1 MYALQHITRRHLS
14 LLLLP
19 GLLAVFSCKKLIQ
32 TPPNSPTQ
40 IASTQVFGDSLDVMS
55 AVAGMYN
62 AIGVSLGGQDFLN
75 GGLTVYTGLTGDEV
89 SYLGSSY
96 YTDQSL
102 NEFGNNTIS
111 ATDNLD
117 LANMWTNAYTNLYDV
132 NACLVGVSGST
143 GISADLKQQLV
154 GEIETVR
161 ALYYFNLVNLFGD
174 VPLVTTTNYQVNAV
188 LARTPADSIYNQI
201 IADLTDAQQK
211 LVPAYPSAGR
221 ARPNLYTAMALLAKV
236 YLYRGR
242 WADAETACTPVL
254 NSGLYSLVSDLNNV
268 FLDGSTEA
276 IWQLPPNSTYYQTS
290 EPLAFIPY
298 TSTTAPTYPITSYLL
313 NAFAAAD
320 QRPVNWMGIAQVSSG
335 STVTQYYYP
344 YKYKNTSTGASTQED
359 YMMLRLAD
367 LLLIRAEARARQNET
382 TDALGDL
389 NMVRVRAG
397 LTSLGSMAQTDL
409 VDSVLSE
416 RRREL
421 FSEWGNRWFDLKRTG
436 TIDAV
441 LSKEKSNWRPF
452 DSLYPIPFQE
462 LIANPNLIQNPGY

>member
-1 MYALQHITRRHLS
+1 MHALQHISRRYLP
-14 LLLLP
+14 LLL
-19 GLLAVFSCKKLIQ
+19 GLVAVSSCKKLIQ
-32 TPPNSPTQ
+32 MPPNKPTQ
-40 IASTQVFGDSLDVMS
+40 IASSQVFGDSVDVMS
-55 AVAGMYN
+55 AIAGMYN

-102 NEFGNNTIS
+102 NELGNNTIS

-117 LANMWTNAYTNLYDV
+117 LANMWTNPYTNLYDV
-132 NACLVGVSGST
+132 NACLEGVSGST
-143 GISADLKQQLV
+143 GISAGLKQQLV

-188 LARTPADSIYNQI
+188 LGRTPADSIYNQI
-201 IADLTDAQQK
+201 IADLTDAKQK

-236 YLYRGR
+236 YLYRSR
-242 WADAETACTPVL
+242 WADAETACTQVL
-254 NSGLYSLVSDLNNV
+254 NSGLYSLVSDLNKV

-276 IWQLPPNSTYYQTS
+276 IWQLPPNSTQYQTS

-298 TSTTAPTYPITSYLL
+298 TSGVAPTYPITTYLQ

-320 QRPVNWMGIAQVSSG
+320 QRPGKWMGLAQVPTG
-335 STVTQYYYP
+335 NTVTSYYYP
-344 YKYKNTSTGASTQED
+344 YKYKNTTLNAATKED

-367 LLLIRAEARARQNET
+367 LLLIRAEARARQNEM
-382 TDALGDL
+382 TDALGDVNL
-389 NMVRVRAG
+389 VRARAG
-397 LTSLGSMAQTDL
+397 LASLGMMSQGDL
-409 VDSVLSE
+409 VDSVMSE
-416 RRREL
+416 RQREL
-421 FSEWGNRWFDLKRTG
+421 FSEWGNRWYDLKRTG
-436 TIDAV
+436 VIDAV
-441 LSKEKSNWRPF
+441 LGKEKNNWQPF
-452 DSLYPIPFQE
+452 DSLYPIPRNE
-462 LIANPNLIQNPGY
+462 LISNPNLVQNPGY